1 MAGVSVIVPGLA
13 IMFLHRRSCM
23 KETDMMNKKTM
34 IIAAVVIAVVGVVGG
49 MVWSAEKEKH
59 KGAETNQE
67 IAMATSAKITIE
79 EAMKTA
85 LENFP
90 GRVIEAE
97 LEKKQ
102 DKTVWEVEILT
113 AEQGIVA
120 VYIDA
125 DSGSV
130 VTTEQKKTGTKTDQE
145 KNS

>member
-1 MAGVSVIVPGLA
+1 MDGVSVIVRGLA
-13 IMFLHRRSCM
+13 IMFPNLRRRTR
-23 KETDMMNKKTM
+23 ETDMMSKKTM

-59 KGAETNQE
+59 KGVEANQD

-85 LENFP
+85 LGNFP
-90 GRVIEAE
+90 GKVIEAE

-125 DSGSV
+125 DTGSV
-130 VTTEQKKTGTKTDQE
+130 VTTEQKKTGTKADQE
-145 KNS
+145 KKS